1 MKLSLIFSFIYCLAV
16 ISVEAQTK
24 TTLKSTTAKGTV
36 TSTKP
41 KVTTLKTTV
50 KATTPKT
57 TTRKVTTLKATTL
70 KTTTRKASSSTTT
83 LKQTTR
89 KTNGTTAT
97 TRKPVITTTTASAVK
112 SYKVCR
118 DTTSTATSG
127 SIQPLDGLTP
137 VATGPPKICTFTITA
152 PTDQHVQMS
161 CSLANLTVITNVS
174 NDTYFYIL
182 SSSLI
187 LEGILDIY
195 HDNVIVPNR
204 VYTSYNNTMTVTYR
218 VLNAADTFDC
228 KWTTI
233 QASTTDFKWCRESE
247 TSAANGSIQTLR
259 ESLNETIRDMDVRL
273 CPFFI
278 NLPPNGQVQMS
289 CPFNDSS
296 MNFFLLTFRTVSDL
310 FSFRTK
316 FNKPTTDLNRVDLV
330 SRHQVTN
337 TDTPMTC
344 NWTTAASTTATKD
357 FNYCV
362 NVQSTTTNGTI
373 TSIANTTDTN
383 ITCLF
388 SVFASL
394 GQRIQISCRNLN
406 LLSDNSLLI
415 LSENGEIVGQ
425 PSLNNVYTSISNR
438 MDVISTLSKGDSFQ
452 CNWTTVTIPPT
463 TDFKLCRDGKATVA
477 PGTITL
483 FSNTTVG
490 GYPSICRF
498 TIIAP
503 FNKRVKF
510 SCPVITVLQIL
521 LFEYDDTTTFASLI
535 ATPAVV
541 NKVYTSTGNEMNLL
555 WQKDNGSFALN
566 CTWAF
571 V

>member
-1 MKLSLIFSFIYCLAV
+1 MKLYLIFFFIFCLAV
-16 ISVEAQTK
+16 IAVEAQTK
-24 TTLKSTTAKGTV
+24 TTLKSTTAKGSV

-50 KATTPKT
+50 KATT
-57 TTRKVTTLKATTL
+57 L
-70 KTTTRKASSSTTT
+70 KTTTRKASGSTTT
-83 LKQTTR
+83 LKPTTR
-89 KTNGTTAT
+89 KSTTTT
-97 TRKPVITTTTASAVK
+97 TRKPVITTTAASAVK

-137 VATGPPKICTFTITA
+137 VATGPPKNCTFTITA

-161 CSLANLTVITNVS
+161 CSLANLTVITNLS
-174 NDTYFYIL
+174 NDTYFYTL
-182 SSSLI
+182 SSSLM
-187 LEGILDIY
+187 LEGILDLFYFNI
-195 HDNVIVPNR
+195 IVPNR

-218 VLNAADTFDC
+218 VLNAADKFDC

-233 QASTTDFKWCRESE
+233 QASTTDFKWCRETE

-259 ESLNETIRDMDVRL
+259 ESFIEARYMDVARL

-289 CPFNDSS
+289 CPYNASS
-296 MNFFLLTFRTVSDL
+296 MNFFLFTFRTVSDL
-310 FSFRTK
+310 LSFRPK
-316 FNKPTTDLNRVDLV
+316 FNKTTANLNRVDLL
-330 SRHQVTN
+330 SLHQVTN
-337 TDTPMTC
+337 TDIPMAC
-344 NWTTAASTTATKD
+344 NWTTTASSTATRD

-362 NVQSTTTNGTI
+362 NVQSTTTKGTI
-373 TSIANTTDTN
+373 ASIANTTDSN
-383 ITCLF
+383 ITCVF

-394 GQRIQISCRNLN
+394 GQRIQISCMNLN
-406 LLSDNSLLI
+406 FLRSTSLLI
-415 LSENGEIVGQ
+415 LSENGETVGQ

-438 MDVISTLSKGDSFQ
+438 MDVISILSKGDSFQ
-452 CNWTTVTIPPT
+452 
-463 TDFKLCRDGKATVA
+463 LCRDGEATVA

-490 GYPSICRF
+490 GYPNKCRF

-503 FNKRVKF
+503 FNKRVKL

-521 LFEYDDTTTFASLI
+521 LLEYDETTSFASLI

-541 NKVYTSTGNEMNLL
+541 NKVYTSNRNEMNLL
-555 WQKDNGSFALN
+555 WQKYNGSFALN